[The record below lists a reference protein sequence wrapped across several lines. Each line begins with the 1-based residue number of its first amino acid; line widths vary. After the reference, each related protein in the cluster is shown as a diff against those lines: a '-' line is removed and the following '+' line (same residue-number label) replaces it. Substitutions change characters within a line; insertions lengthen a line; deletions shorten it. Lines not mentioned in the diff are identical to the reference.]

1 MKGEVL
7 VLNGVV
13 RMSLTKRVRL
23 EVLKEMREKK
33 REREIREKKK
43 RERRKS
49 AEQIYDEKSF
59 HIEGTPK
66 GRSVPIIDENS
77 TGLQVRKEEK

>member
-1 MKGEVL
+1 MKREVL

-33 REREIREKKK
+33 REREKREKKK
-43 RERRKS
+43 KR
-49 AEQIYDEKSF
+49 
-59 HIEGTPK
+59 
-66 GRSVPIIDENS
+66 
-77 TGLQVRKEEK
+77 EEKVS